1 MESFITIP
9 TIHKHE
15 YTSTHPHTHT
25 HNESTVV
32 YTCFYSLL
40 FKCLYI
46 KCDGIHADV
55 DTDEDEKEDDD
66 DDDDVST
73 LVITDDI

>member
-1 MESFITIP
+1 MFLQ
-9 TIHKHE
+9 
-15 YTSTHPHTHT
+15 
-25 HNESTVV
+25 
-32 YTCFYSLL
+32 FALQMSLH
-40 FKCLYI
+40 